1 MALASA
7 DEKWEVAVFGRN
19 VTDRAVVSY
28 ANDTPLAYSQFGT
41 PTFYGFI
48 DPPRTFALQA
58 SYRFG
63 D

>member
-1 MALASA
+1 
-7 DEKWEVAVFGRN
+7 
-19 VTDRAVVSY
+19 VVSY

-41 PTFYGFI
+41 PTFYGFV
-48 DPPRTFALQA
+48 DPPRTIALQA